1 LGNQTK
7 PDATLVSH
15 ESRGAGVREGA
26 RGQEVLGTQ
35 AEEGAMKFIRQ
46 IRPGVFGGLEIP
58 EPISADTMKRLTAQG
73 YQKDDASA
81 QGQAGRLPQ
90 QANGGSPQKI

>member
-1 LGNQTK
+1 
-7 PDATLVSH
+7 
-15 ESRGAGVREGA
+15 
-26 RGQEVLGTQ
+26 
-35 AEEGAMKFIRQ
+35 MKFIRQ

-58 EPISADTMKRLTAQG
+58 EPISADTLKRLTAQG
-73 YQKDDASA
+73 YRKDDASA